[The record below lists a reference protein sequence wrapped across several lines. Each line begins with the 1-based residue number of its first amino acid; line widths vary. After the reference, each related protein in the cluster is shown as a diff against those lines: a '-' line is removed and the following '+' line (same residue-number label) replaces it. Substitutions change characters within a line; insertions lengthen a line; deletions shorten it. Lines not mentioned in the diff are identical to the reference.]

1 MSADQQQEVAAE
13 VAAEVVDE
21 AVTPWAVRGSVDY
34 AKLLE
39 QFGSSEIG
47 PELLERF
54 ERVTGK
60 KPHPWLRR
68 GFFYSHREF
77 DEILTAYE
85 KGEKFYL
92 YTGRGPSSDSLHFG
106 HLVPFLFTKWLQE
119 VFDVPLVIQM
129 TGDEKYLF
137 RDVPMEK
144 VRQFTIENVKDIIAV
159 GFDVTKTF
167 IFDDFEYVGT
177 MYPNIVRIQKL
188 LTMNTVRATF
198 GFTLEESNLGQWAF
212 PPVQAAPSFS
222 SSFPHLFPV
231 GKPVRCLIPCA
242 IDQDPYFRLTREIAP
257 RMHELKPSL
266 IHSKFFPSLKGHDAK
281 MSASEAD
288 SAIYLSDTPK
298 DIARK
303 IGGSLSG
310 GGETKELHERDGA
323 NLEVDIPYAYL
334 RFVLDDDEELETI
347 RREYGAGRMQTGAVK
362 AKLTGI
368 LTEITRRHQTA
379 RAAITDDLVR
389 VFMTPR
395 KLF

>member
-1 MSADQQQEVAAE
+1 MSI
-13 VAAEVVDE
+13 DE
-21 AVTPWAVRGSVDY
+21 PATTEENNDAVVTPWAVKGSVDY

-54 ERVTGK
+54 ERVTGR

-106 HLVPFLFTKWLQE
+106 HLVPFMFTKWLQE

-137 RDVPMEK
+137 RDVSMAD
-144 VRQFTIENVKDIIAV
+144 VRRFTVDNVKDIIAV
-159 GFDVTKTF
+159 GFDASKTF

-177 MYPNIVRIQKL
+177 MYPNIVRIQKH
-188 LTMNTVRATF
+188 LTMNTVRSTF
-198 GFTLEESNLGQWAF
+198 GFHVDESNLGQWAF

-222 SSFPHLFPV
+222 SSFPHIFPA
-231 GKPVRCLIPCA
+231 GQKVRCLIPCA
-242 IDQDPYFRLTREIAP
+242 IDQDPYFRLTREAAP
-257 RMHELKPSL
+257 KMHEHKPSL
-266 IHSKFFPSLKGHDAK
+266 IHSKFFPSLQGHDAK
-281 MSASEAD
+281 MSASDAD
-288 SAIYLSDTPK
+288 SAIYLSDTPT

-303 IGGSLSG
+303 VGRSLSG
-310 GGETKELHERDGA
+310 GGDTKELHEKHGA

-334 RFVLDDDEELETI
+334 RFVLDDDDELEHI
-347 RREYGAGRMQTGAVK
+347 RQEYAAGRMSTGAVK
-362 AKLTGI
+362 ARLTGI
-368 LTEITRRHQTA
+368 LVEITRRHQTA
-379 RAAITDDLVR
+379 RAAVTDELVK

-395 KLF
+395 PLF